1 MTFIR
6 YTLII
11 LILLLCIVYGSYV
24 YFEWGSAKEFQ
35 KDVDWLFWACVKIL
49 QDWGRWTG
57 LGYNLLNIIIFII
70 LQPLLILIFFV
81 LWRIEVSKRKRL
93 KRRTAASR
101 RRSSPCGRGHCDGH
115 RRCPQQREPADGPF
129 EHQSPPKG
137 TFSPISSPPG
147 GRFF

>member
-11 LILLLCIVYGSYV
+11 LILLLCMLYGSYV

-81 LWRIEVSKRKRL
+81 LWRIEVSKRKR
-93 KRRTAASR
+93 R
-101 RRSSPCGRGHCDGH
+101 DG
-115 RRCPQQREPADGPF
+115 F
-129 EHQSPPKG
+129 
-137 TFSPISSPPG
+137 
-147 GRFF
+147 

>member
-35 KDVDWLFWACVKIL
+35 KDVDWLFWAGVKIL
-49 QDWGRWTG
+49 QDWGKWTG

-81 LWRIEVSKRKRL
+81 LWRIEVSKRKR
-93 KRRTAASR
+93 R
-101 RRSSPCGRGHCDGH
+101 DG
-115 RRCPQQREPADGPF
+115 F
-129 EHQSPPKG
+129 
-137 TFSPISSPPG
+137 
-147 GRFF
+147 

>member
-1 MTFIR
+1 MGSKMTFIR

-35 KDVDWLFWACVKIL
+35 KDVDWLFWACVNLL

-81 LWRIEVSKRKRL
+81 LWRIEVSKRKR
-93 KRRTAASR
+93 R
-101 RRSSPCGRGHCDGH
+101 DG
-115 RRCPQQREPADGPF
+115 F
-129 EHQSPPKG
+129 
-137 TFSPISSPPG
+137 
-147 GRFF
+147 

>member
-35 KDVDWLFWACVKIL
+35 KDVDWLFSACVKIL

-81 LWRIEVSKRKRL
+81 LWRIEVSKRKR
-93 KRRTAASR
+93 R
-101 RRSSPCGRGHCDGH
+101 DG
-115 RRCPQQREPADGPF
+115 F
-129 EHQSPPKG
+129 
-137 TFSPISSPPG
+137 
-147 GRFF
+147 

>member
-35 KDVDWLFWACVKIL
+35 KDIDWLFWACVKIL
-49 QDWGRWTG
+49 QVWGKWTG

-81 LWRIEVSKRKRL
+81 LWRIEVSKRKR
-93 KRRTAASR
+93 R
-101 RRSSPCGRGHCDGH
+101 DG
-115 RRCPQQREPADGPF
+115 F
-129 EHQSPPKG
+129 K
-137 TFSPISSPPG
+137 F
-147 GRFF
+147 

>member
-49 QDWGRWTG
+49 QDWGMWTG

-81 LWRIEVSKRKRL
+81 LWRIEVSKRKR
-93 KRRTAASR
+93 R
-101 RRSSPCGRGHCDGH
+101 DG
-115 RRCPQQREPADGPF
+115 F
-129 EHQSPPKG
+129 
-137 TFSPISSPPG
+137 
-147 GRFF
+147 